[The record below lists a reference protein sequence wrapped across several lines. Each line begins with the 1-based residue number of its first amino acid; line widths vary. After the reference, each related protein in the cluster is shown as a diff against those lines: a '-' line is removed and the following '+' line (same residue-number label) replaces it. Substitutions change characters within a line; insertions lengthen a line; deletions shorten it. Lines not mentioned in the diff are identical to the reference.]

1 MKGAGSSILN
11 HLWLVSTV
19 VVIQSSFSNA
29 RKLSMDVNIMLHDVR
44 RRIVKVKLYVES
56 RYFVVEC
63 LPSIEGN
70 ANTILV
76 HVNRICFCVHPMS
89 LPLLKM
95 STETKIG

>member
-11 HLWLVSTV
+11 HFWLVSTV
-19 VVIQSSFSNA
+19 VVIQSSFSSTG
-29 RKLSMDVNIMLHDVR
+29 KLSMDVNIMLQDLR
-44 RRIVKVKLYVES
+44 RKIVKIKLYVES

-63 LPSIEGN
+63 LPIIKGN
-70 ANTILV
+70 ANNILV
-76 HVNRICFCVHPMS
+76 NVNRICLRVRPMS